1 MMMKVSP
8 RVSVHVCLCNT
19 RPGAGNK
26 LDKCYC
32 AHYNKRGGTT
42 DGLSHLSNA
51 ASSPEKKMKPEQGA
65 HNKMSASA
73 AVAAA
78 SSLSPLVG
86 LRAVVSSLVAFF
98 IVVSSVSLLFDRG
111 GQESRVVQL
120 AMDQHRHQEVKMA
133 AAGSGKRQE
142 EECNWS
148 VGRWVYDNASE
159 PLYSGLKC
167 SFIFDEVACEKYGRN
182 DTRYQHW
189 RWQPDGCDLPRFN
202 ATRLLEKLRNKRMV
216 FVGDSINRNQ
226 WVSMVCMVEAAI
238 PEGLKMRVYNGSLIS
253 FKAFEYNAT
262 IDFYWSP
269 LILESNSD
277 NPIIHRVEYRIIRAE
292 KIEKHAR
299 AWRDA
304 DIIVFNSYLWWRK
317 QKPDMKMKVM
327 YGSFEDGDAKL
338 DEVEMVEGFEIAL
351 KKLTEWLGTNIDKN
365 KTRIYFAGSS
375 PTHTWASDWG
385 GDDKNKC
392 LNESEPIV
400 KPGYKGATTDYSMME
415 KAQEIFRP
423 LEEKGIHVQ
432 VLNFTQLSD
441 HRIDAHPTVFRRQ
454 FVPLTAA
461 QVADP
466 SSYADCTHWCLPGVP
481 DVWNSFLYSYLV
493 HK

>member
-19 RPGAGNK
+19 RHGKECP
-26 LDKCYC
+26 
-32 AHYNKRGGTT
+32 HYNNKRGDSATA
-42 DGLSHLSNA
+42 D
-51 ASSPEKKMKPEQGA
+51 SPEKMKPEQAA
-65 HNKMSASA
+65 HNKMTTAT
-73 AVAAA
+73 
-78 SSLSPLVG
+78 SSPSPVVG
-86 LRAVVSSLVAFF
+86 LRGVVSSLVAFF
-98 IVVSSVSLLFDRG
+98 IVVSTVSLLFDRG
-111 GQESRVVQL
+111 HESQVQL
-120 AMDQHRHQEVKMA
+120 AVQHRHQEVKVA
-133 AAGSGKRQE
+133 AAGSREAQVQWTDELMGEAVRGSG

-148 VGRWVYDNASE
+148 VGRWVYDNASQ
-159 PLYSGLKC
+159 PLYSGLNC

-182 DTRYQHW
+182 DTRYQYW

-202 ATRLLEKLRNKRMV
+202 ATKLLEKLRNKRMV

-226 WVSMVCMVEAAI
+226 WVSMVCMVEASI
-238 PEGLKMRVYNGSLIS
+238 PEGQKMRVYNDSLIS
-253 FKAFEYNAT
+253 FTAFEYNAT

-299 AWRDA
+299 AWGNA
-304 DIIVFNSYLWWRK
+304 DVIVFNSYLWWRK

-351 KKLTEWLGTNIDKN
+351 KKLTEWVGANVNN
-365 KTRIYFAGSS
+365 KTKIYFAGSS

-385 GDDKNKC
+385 GDDSNKC
-392 LNESEPIV
+392 LNESEPIQKV
-400 KPGYKGATTDYSMME
+400 GYKGATTDYSMMD
-415 KAQEIFRP
+415 KAKQIFRP
-423 LEEKGIHVQ
+423 LEQKGINVQ
-432 VLNFTQLSD
+432 ILNFTQLTD
-441 HRIDAHPTVFRRQ
+441 YRIDAHPTVFRRQ
-454 FVPLTAA
+454 FTPLTKEQIAN
-461 QVADP
+461 P

-481 DVWNSFLYSYLV
+481 DVWNHFLYSYLV
-493 HK
+493 QK